1 MPTGAFSRLI
11 QKSVGFGGSGRRKFG
26 DVMSRCRLFRSSWFT
41 ISASDQRTE
50 QPHSSQNETSL
61 GREAATSD
69 TTAVAPST
77 VVLAAL
83 GWPGCGEAPFG
94 LLRVLLAY
102 SDSPAASRELAQTG
116 SLFACLMQ
124 SSRFLLPFG
133 CALLHF
139 LSRVPRFPLGIPVP
153 KRNTWPSSVAPV
165 APMVKNV
172 KVPVLSPT
180 AVGVKVI
187 RKVHQTFG
195 QSLVCAK
202 SPVMM
207 YGGTTNPV
215 THLS

>member
-69 TTAVAPST
+69 TTAVATSA
-77 VVLAAL
+77 VVVAAL

-139 LSRVPRFPLGIPVP
+139 LSRVPRFPLGIPTP
-153 KRNTWPSSVAPV
+153 LRDTTSGSVAP
-165 APMVKNV
+165 
-172 KVPVLSPT
+172 KVGVGIVNLPVRSPT

-187 RKVHQTFG
+187 RKVQG
-195 QSLVCAK
+195 NALKQLLPYAK
-202 SPVMM
+202 SPVMK
-207 YGGTTNPV
+207 
-215 THLS
+215 